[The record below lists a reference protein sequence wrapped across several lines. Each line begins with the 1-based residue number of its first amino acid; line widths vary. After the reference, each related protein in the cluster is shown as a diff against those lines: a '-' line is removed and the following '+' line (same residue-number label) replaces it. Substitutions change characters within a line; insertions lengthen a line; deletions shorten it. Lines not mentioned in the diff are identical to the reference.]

1 MNTHSYEQG
10 VLGESLVSETLAEF
24 RPPYWHADNLI
35 IPCGARTAKTTQID
49 HVLASPFGLFVIETK
64 KFRGAVVGVADDEQ
78 WFEILGRRIFPF
90 PNPIHQNR
98 RHVSVLSGRLSLPE
112 ALFQPVIVFV
122 GVSKFLLPGL
132 PGNVI
137 STIAPGV
144 PKLRRYIQQFTTVLL
159 TEEQLSSA
167 VANLLRIERNG
178 LTLDD
183 HLRSLRHA
191 ATGPSPPPW
200 ENGAKHTFD
209 VGAMSA
215 SAKMTQSNRKAKD
228 TSKGVIAVVAQNP
241 RQPHQGGSSAAKTWP
256 PSTPCVSIFDEK
268 MQSNRKSRAGA

>member
-35 IPCGARTAKTTQID
+35 VPFGARTAKTTQID
-49 HVLASPFGLFVIETK
+49 HILASPFGIFVLETK
-64 KFRGAVVGVADDEQ
+64 KFRGAIAGVADDKL

-90 PNPIHQNR
+90 SNPIHQNR
-98 RHVSVLSGRLSLPE
+98 HHVSVLSGRLSLPE
-112 ALFQPVIVFV
+112 ALFQSVIVFV

-167 VANLLRIERNG
+167 VANLLRIKRNG

-191 ATGPSPPPW
+191 ATVQSLPPW

-228 TSKGVIAVVAQNP
+228 TSKGVLAVVPQNP

-256 PSTPCVSIFDEK
+256 PSTAI
-268 MQSNRKSRAGA
+268 RLHLR

>member
-24 RPPYWHADNLI
+24 RPPYWHVDNLI
-35 IPCGARTAKTTQID
+35 VPFSAPSAKTTQID
-49 HVLASPFGLFVIETK
+49 HILASPFGIFVFETK
-64 KFRGAVVGVADDEQ
+64 KFRGAIAGVADDKL

-90 PNPIHQNR
+90 SNPIHQNR
-98 RHVSVLSGRLSLPE
+98 RHVSVLSDRLSLPV
-112 ALFQPVIVFV
+112 ALFQSVIVFV

-159 TEEQLSSA
+159 TEEQLFSA
-167 VANLLRIERNG
+167 VANLLRIKRNG

-191 ATGPSPPPW
+191 ATGQSLPPW
-200 ENGAKHTFD
+200 ENGVKNTFD

-215 SAKMTQSNRKAKD
+215 SAKMTQSNKKAKD
-228 TSKGVIAVVAQNP
+228 TSKGVIAVVRQNP

-256 PSTPCVSIFDEK
+256 PSTVSIFDEK
-268 MQSNRKSRAGA
+268 MQSNRKNRASA

>member
-1 MNTHSYEQG
+1 
-10 VLGESLVSETLAEF
+10 LGESLVSETLAEF
-24 RPPYWHADNLI
+24 RPPYWHVDNLI
-35 IPCGARTAKTTQID
+35 VPFSAPSAKTTQID
-49 HVLASPFGLFVIETK
+49 HILASPFGIFVLETK
-64 KFRGAVVGVADDEQ
+64 KFRGAIAGVADDKL
-78 WFEILGRRIFPF
+78 WFEILGHRIFPF
-90 PNPIHQNR
+90 SNPIHQNR

-112 ALFQPVIVFV
+112 PLFQSVIVFV

-144 PKLRRYIQQFTTVLL
+144 PKLRRHIQQFTKVLL

-167 VANLLRIERNG
+167 VANLLRIKRNG

-191 ATGPSPPPW
+191 ATGQSLPPW
-200 ENGAKHTFD
+200 ENGVKNTFD

-228 TSKGVIAVVAQNP
+228 TSKGVMAVVPQNP

-256 PSTPCVSIFDEK
+256 PSIAI
-268 MQSNRKSRAGA
+268 RLHLR

>member
-24 RPPYWHADNLI
+24 RPPYWHVDNLI
-35 IPCGARTAKTTQID
+35 VPFSAPSAKTTQID
-49 HVLASPFGLFVIETK
+49 HILASPFGIFVLETK
-64 KFRGAVVGVADDEQ
+64 KFRGAIAGVADDKL

-90 PNPIHQNR
+90 SNPIHQNR
-98 RHVSVLSGRLSLPE
+98 RHVSVLSDRLSLPV
-112 ALFQPVIVFV
+112 ALFQSVIVFV

-159 TEEQLSSA
+159 TEAQLSSA
-167 VANLLRIERNG
+167 IANLLRIKRNG

-191 ATGPSPPPW
+191 ATGQSLPPW
-200 ENGAKHTFD
+200 ENGVKNTFD

-215 SAKMTQSNRKAKD
+215 SAKMTQSNKKAKD
-228 TSKGVIAVVAQNP
+228 TSKGVIAVVRQNP

-256 PSTPCVSIFDEK
+256 PSTVSIFDEK
-268 MQSNRKSRAGA
+268 MQSNRKNRASA